1 MMGTTRSYKEYLK
14 ERLKNPKEAAGY
26 LNAALED
33 GDPDVFLLALKDVAD
48 AMGGMSQL
56 ADKATLNR
64 QSLYRALSKSGNPK
78 LISILSILEAMGFEV
93 HIRPAA

>member
-1 MMGTTRSYKEYLK
+1 MGKTRSYKEHLD
-14 ERLKNPKEAAGY
+14 ERLKNAKEAAGY

-33 GDPDVFLLALKDVAD
+33 DDPHVFLLALKDVAD

-56 ADKATLNR
+56 SNKSELNR

-78 LISILSILEAMGFEV
+78 LLSVLTILTAMGFEV
-93 HIRPAA
+93 RIRPAA

>member
-1 MMGTTRSYKEYLK
+1 MGKTKSYKTHLDD
-14 ERLKNPKEAAGY
+14 RLKDPNEAAGY

-33 GDPDVFLLALKDVAD
+33 DDPHVFLLALRDVAD

-56 ADKATLNR
+56 SDKSALNR

-78 LISILSILEAMGFEV
+78 LLSVLSILEAMGFEV
-93 HIRPAA
+93 TIRPAA

>member
-1 MMGTTRSYKEYLK
+1 MGKTRSYKIHLD
-14 ERLKNPKEAAGY
+14 ERLKDPKEAAGY

-33 GDPDVFLLALKDVAD
+33 DDPHVFLLALKDVAD
-48 AMGGMSQL
+48 SMGGMSQL
-56 ADKATLNR
+56 SNKSDLNR

-78 LISILSILEAMGFEV
+78 LLSVLSILTAMGFEI